1 MNLNNLNFSLG
12 CLVPENQQ
20 HIFEDCNELRKQIQY
35 NNSYKIKDI
44 YEGTNKQKAAI
55 SYFLHIEEKRLD
67 LKKKLEDTLYICI

>member
-1 MNLNNLNFSLG
+1 MG

-20 HIFEDCNELRKQIQY
+20 HIFEDCKEIRKQIQY

-44 YEGTNKQKAAI
+44 YEDTHKQKAAI
-55 SYFLHIEEKRLD
+55 SYFLQIEEKRLD